1 MNTLTQAAF
10 ARHLNVRPSYVK
22 KLKDTGRLVMVSDTL
37 IDVEASEARI
47 RETADPGKV
56 AVAERHAAK
65 RAGQA
70 AAATETKAATMETK
84 DGPRVDGQKPAKT
97 AADTGE
103 PEAPEVPGTPDYQK
117 ARARKESANADLAEM
132 EARTRAGQ
140 LMETA
145 AVMAA
150 VADAGATIRTHLA
163 TLPAILAPQL
173 ATMADENQIRLLLE
187 DHIEQAL
194 GELVERLDAAG
205 RDAE

>member
-1 MNTLTQAAF
+1 MTILTQAKF
-10 ARHLNVRPSYVK
+10 ARHLGISKSSVQSMK
-22 KLKDTGRLVMVSDTL
+22 KNNRLVMTAAGLV
-37 IDVEASEARI
+37 DVEASEALI
-47 RETADPGKV
+47 RETADPSKV
-56 AVAERHAAK
+56 AVAARHAAK
-65 RAGQA
+65 RAEKA
-70 AAATETKAATMETK
+70 AA
-84 DGPRVDGQKPAKT
+84 VDVQKTAKT
-97 AADTGE
+97 AAEAGE

-173 ATMADENQIRLLLE
+173 AMMTDENQIRLLLE
-187 DHIEQAL
+187 DHIEQAM
-194 GELVERLDAAG
+194 GELVERLDKAG
-205 RDAE
+205 KDAE

>member
-1 MNTLTQAAF
+1 MSTLTQAAF

-22 KLKDTGRLVMVSDTL
+22 KLKDTGRLVMVSDAL

-65 RAGQA
+65 RAGKA
-70 AAATETKAATMETK
+70 AATMETK
-84 DGPRVDGQKPAKT
+84 AAVDIQKPAKT
-97 AADTGE
+97 AAEAGE

-194 GELVERLDAAG
+194 GELVERLDKAG

>member
-1 MNTLTQAAF
+1 MSTLTQAAF

-22 KLKDTGRLVMVSDTL
+22 KLKDTGRLVMVSDAL
-37 IDVEASEARI
+37 IDVEARARI

-65 RAGQA
+65 RAGKA
-70 AAATETKAATMETK
+70 AATMETK
-84 DGPRVDGQKPAKT
+84 AAVDIQKPAKT
-97 AADTGE
+97 AAEAGE

-194 GELVERLDAAG
+194 GELVERLDKAG

>member
-1 MNTLTQAAF
+1 MSTLTQAAF

-22 KLKDTGRLVMVSDTL
+22 KLKDTGRLVMVSHTL

-70 AAATETKAATMETK
+70 AATMETKAA
-84 DGPRVDGQKPAKT
+84 VDIQKPAKT
-97 AADTGE
+97 AAEAGE

-150 VADAGATIRTHLA
+150 VADAGATMRTHLA

-205 RDAE
+205 MDAE

>member
-1 MNTLTQAAF
+1 MTILTQAKF
-10 ARHLNVRPSYVK
+10 ARHLGIAKSSVQSMK
-22 KLKDTGRLVMVSDTL
+22 KNNRLVMTAAGLV
-37 IDVEASEARI
+37 DVEASEALI
-47 RETADPGKV
+47 RETADPSKV
-56 AVAERHAAK
+56 AVAARHAAK
-65 RAGQA
+65 RAEKA
-70 AAATETKAATMETK
+70 AA
-84 DGPRVDGQKPAKT
+84 VDIQKSAKT
-97 AADTGE
+97 AAEAGE

-150 VADAGATIRTHLA
+150 VADAGATMRTHLA

-194 GELVERLDAAG
+194 GELVERLDKAG

>member
-1 MNTLTQAAF
+1 MSTLTQAAF

-22 KLKDTGRLVMVSDTL
+22 KLKDTGRLVMVSDAL

-70 AAATETKAATMETK
+70 AATMETKAA
-84 DGPRVDGQKPAKT
+84 VDIQKPAKT
-97 AADTGE
+97 AAEAGE

-194 GELVERLDAAG
+194 GELVERLDKAG

>member
-1 MNTLTQAAF
+1 M
-10 ARHLNVRPSYVK
+10 K
-22 KLKDTGRLVMVSDTL
+22 KNNRLVMTAAGLV
-37 IDVEASEARI
+37 DVEASEALI
-47 RETADPGKV
+47 RETADPSKV
-56 AVAERHAAK
+56 AVAARHAAK
-65 RAGQA
+65 RAEKA
-70 AAATETKAATMETK
+70 AA
-84 DGPRVDGQKPAKT
+84 VDIQKSAKT
-97 AADTGE
+97 AAEAGE

-150 VADAGATIRTHLA
+150 VADAGATMRTHLA

-205 RDAE
+205 RNAE

>member
-1 MNTLTQAAF
+1 MSTLTQAAF

-70 AAATETKAATMETK
+70 AATMETK
-84 DGPRVDGQKPAKT
+84 AGPRVDGQKTEKPA
-97 AADTGE
+97 AEAGE

-150 VADAGATIRTHLA
+150 VADAGATMRTHLA

-205 RDAE
+205 RGAE

>member
-1 MNTLTQAAF
+1 MSTLTQAAF

-84 DGPRVDGQKPAKT
+84 AGPRVDGHKTAKT
-97 AADTGE
+97 AADPGE

-150 VADAGATIRTHLA
+150 VADAGATMRTHLA
-163 TLPAILAPQL
+163 TLSAILAPQL

-205 RDAE
+205 RGAE